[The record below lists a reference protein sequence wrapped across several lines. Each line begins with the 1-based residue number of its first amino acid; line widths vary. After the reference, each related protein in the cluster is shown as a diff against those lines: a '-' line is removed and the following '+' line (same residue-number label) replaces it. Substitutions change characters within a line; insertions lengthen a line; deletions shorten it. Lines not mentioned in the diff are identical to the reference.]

1 MKQNK
6 LTFGCLLG
14 AVALITAG
22 AVFANSDAHKFVT
35 QLGADNKQTYQ
46 YIKTDFHLGTA
57 PTINPNLDHG
67 DSTFSLIEDTGIFS
81 SPSGAGNNVGWDHDD
96 TDGFKVVNEGV
107 FGIEDTV
114 KEDTTENR
122 VYSFKITINI
132 EGDRKIINLGSNTI
146 LTLTAYYYDEWYGT
160 ANKQFQIAP
169 SYVSEG
175 SQSSIQFAFST
186 YSSEFYYDDFGDYD
200 IYKIVINGIS
210 AEYSCEK

>member
-57 PTINPNLDHG
+57 PTINPNSEHG

-81 SPSGAGNNVGWDHDD
+81 SPSGAGNNVGWDHDY

-107 FGIEDTV
+107 FGIEDTS
-114 KEDTTENR
+114 KEDTTEHR

-146 LTLTAYYYDEWYGT
+146 LTLTAYYYDGF
-160 ANKQFQIAP
+160 ASGNKQFQIAP
-169 SYVSEG
+169 SG

-186 YSSEFYYDDFGDYD
+186 FSSEFYYGSFGDYD
-200 IYKIVINGIS
+200 IYKIVIDSIS
-210 AEYSCEK
+210 VEYSCEK